1 MTNQNGYLSSK
12 IKQIEHKVMQ
22 IQAENSAYL
31 EKIEKINQ
39 QNRECLSAMKQN
51 NRILT
56 ALSYNLTAIGEMA
69 LNMESNL
76 VLIPSPENKGKKYDG
91 VA

>member
-12 IKQIEHKVMQ
+12 IKQIEHKVIQ

-31 EKIEKINQ
+31 EKIEKNNQ

-51 NRILT
+51 NRILN
-56 ALSYNLTAIGEMA
+56 ALSYNLTAISEMA

-76 VLIPSPENKGKKYDG
+76 VLIPSPENKGKKYDD